1 MRSIAT
7 WKPASIIASIA
18 AAAGIVVGAT
28 GVWLL
33 PDSKAHS
40 DPIAVQEKTAIS
52 DPRTWVIPV
61 ALMPVG
67 VDSVDPGD
75 SYATAGF
82 YGDRCR
88 NLLAQDGGGDRV
100 LSEQELRVDL
110 DAALSAAEFGAL
122 VPVLTWTEGVQP
134 VCSIMNAG
142 DVRSTYV
149 RLVRDPELVVEA
161 FNKLWPENSRVS
173 TR

>member
-1 MRSIAT
+1 M
-7 WKPASIIASIA
+7 
-18 AAAGIVVGAT
+18 
-28 GVWLL
+28 
-33 PDSKAHS
+33 
-40 DPIAVQEKTAIS
+40 
-52 DPRTWVIPV
+52 IPV

-67 VDSVDPGD
+67 VDSADPGD

-88 NLLAQDGGGDRV
+88 NLLSQGGGGDRV

-122 VPVLTWTEGVQP
+122 VPVLTWT
-134 VCSIMNAG
+134 

-149 RLVRDPELVVEA
+149 RLGRDPELVVEA
-161 FNKLWPENSRVS
+161 FNKLWPENGRVS

>member
-33 PDSKAHS
+33 PDSKNYS

-67 VDSVDPGD
+67 VDS
-75 SYATAGF
+75 AAGF

-88 NLLAQDGGGDRV
+88 NLLAQGGGGDRV

-149 RLVRDPELVVEA
+149 HLARDPELVVEA
-161 FNKLWPENSRVS
+161 FNKLWPENGRVS